1 MNLIAW
7 LLALTLMVTVMMEA
21 VIFHQVTVC
30 RQKAWLKSTELMTRT
45 LLTNPKNYAHAVDF
59 ACKLIVHLE
68 QKKVT
73 WRRLPQ
79 LTTHQFQLP
88 LKGHL

>member
-7 LLALTLMVTVMMEA
+7 LLALSLLVTVMREA
-21 VIFHQVTVC
+21 VVFHQATVC

-45 LLTNPKNYAHAVDF
+45 LLTKPKANAQSVDF
-59 ACKLIVHLE
+59 TCKLAVSLN
-68 QKKVT
+68 KKIVT
-73 WRRLPQ
+73 WRRMPYLK
-79 LTTHQFQLP
+79 THQFQLP

>member
-7 LLALTLMVTVMMEA
+7 LLALSLMLTVMMEA
-21 VIFHQVTVC
+21 VVFHQATVC

-45 LLTNPKNYAHAVDF
+45 LLNKPKGHAHAVDW
-59 ACKLIVHLE
+59 ACKLTVRLE

-73 WRRLPQ
+73 WRRLPK
-79 LTTHQFQLP
+79 LNTHQFQLP

>member
-7 LLALTLMVTVMMEA
+7 LLALSLMVTVMLQA
-21 VIFHQVTVC
+21 VVFHQATVC

-45 LLTNPKNYAHAVDF
+45 LLTKPEGRTHAGDL
-59 ACKLIVHLE
+59 ACKLTVRLE

-79 LTTHQFQLP
+79 LKTHQFQLP

>member
-7 LLALTLMVTVMMEA
+7 LLALSLMVTVMREA
-21 VIFHQVTVC
+21 VVFHQATVC

-45 LLTNPKNYAHAVDF
+45 LLTKSSANAKSLDL
-59 ACKLIVHLE
+59 ACKLAVHLE

-73 WRRLPQ
+73 WRRLPN
-79 LTTHQFQLP
+79 LKAHQFQLP
-88 LKGHL
+88 LKGKL